1 MNSSAHSTYTSKGF
15 ISFERKTF
23 PPDCFTYII
32 KGYPDSAKTDLL
44 NTIIQNEKNCLA
56 QYDYRGKPR
65 LVYCEDK
72 NICVKDGTYPYS
84 AEAKTYGASDR
95 VIDMSAFQ
103 LGNELKNQAVRVND
117 IMALIRKEEQ
127 RCERFLLS
135 CAGIINDCKRLEKS
149 NVDFKKLNRYAS
161 KLWRRYS
168 NGMQGRAGSE
178 KKCFS
183 TVIKENGITR
193 FDSLFSELCHDV
205 IVINDWSGAAA
216 DMIIDRIR
224 LYALSGGYDVISCV
238 DILNPDDVPEH
249 IIIPE
254 LELGICRQKEADA
267 PDFKTYK
274 RIFARRFML
283 KEASDSMRNRIS
295 FSKKACSD
303 LTNEAVASVKKIR
316 FYNDELDKIYSKEF
330 DFLRFAKMYEKMM
343 I

>member
-1 MNSSAHSTYTSKGF
+1 MNSSVHGAYTSKGF
-15 ISFERKTF
+15 ISFERKVF

-32 KGYPDSAKTDLL
+32 KGYPDSAKTDLFK
-44 NTIIQNEKNCLA
+44 TIIKNEKICSA
-56 QYDYRGKPR
+56 QYDYSGKPR

-72 NICVKDGTYPYS
+72 NLCVKDGTYPYS

-95 VIDMSAFQ
+95 IIDMSAFQ
-103 LGNELKNQAVRVND
+103 LGSELKKQAVRVND

-149 NVDFKKLNRYAS
+149 NIDFKKLNRYAS
-161 KLWRRYS
+161 KLWQRYS
-168 NGMQGRAGSE
+168 DGMRGRAGGES
-178 KKCFS
+178 KCFL
-183 TVIKENGITR
+183 TVINENGITR
-193 FDSLFSELCHDV
+193 LDSLFSERCRDV
-205 IVINDWSGAAA
+205 IIINDWSGAAA

-224 LYALSGGYDVISCV
+224 LYALSGGYDVISCI

-254 LELGICRQKEADA
+254 LEFGIYRRKEADT
-267 PDFKTYK
+267 PDVKSYK
-274 RIFARRFML
+274 RIYARRFML
-283 KEASDSMRNRIS
+283 KETSDSMRNRIS

-330 DFLRFAKMYEKMM
+330 DFLRFEKMHEKMM